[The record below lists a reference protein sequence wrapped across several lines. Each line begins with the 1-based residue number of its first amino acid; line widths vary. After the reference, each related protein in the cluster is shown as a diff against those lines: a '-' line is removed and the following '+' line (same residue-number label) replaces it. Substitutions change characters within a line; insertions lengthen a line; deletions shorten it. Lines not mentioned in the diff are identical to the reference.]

1 MSFFINIVLLRYY
14 GCHHMCF
21 GLDLIVP
28 SQNICFP
35 ICHSLKPL
43 YSVPGFEKRNPLLK
57 PPAPRKIRVNPSV
70 MSLRTSASVRCAI
83 VCVCV
88 CVGAY
93 IWRSSYWY
101 GWKGKWGRGGVV
113 KSSGRKRAWHLGA
126 PPISKCIY
134 HTAKIIVN
142 T

>member
-1 MSFFINIVLLRYY
+1 MS
-14 GCHHMCF
+14 F

-43 YSVPGFEKRNPLLK
+43 YFVPGFEKRNPLLK

-88 CVGAY
+88 CVWVRIFEEAL
-93 IWRSSYWY
+93 IDMVE
-101 GWKGKWGRGGVV
+101 KANEEGVV
-113 KSSGRKRAWHLGA
+113 KSSGRIRAWHLGA
-126 PPISKCIY
+126 PPIRKCIY
-134 HTAKIIVN
+134 HTAKIKVN
-142 T
+142 TNYYL